1 MSSIGPEVIFMAK
14 WVKKTVRVARSTVM
28 MKKRD
33 PKTGKLRKMRTTRRG
48 HMMTVWAK
56 E

>member
-1 MSSIGPEVIFMAK
+1 MVINMAK
-14 WVKKTVRVARSTVM
+14 WVKKRVRVPKGMVV

-33 PKTGKLRKMRTTRRG
+33 PKTGKLRKMRVRRKG
-48 HMMTVWAK
+48 YMRIQWVK

>member
-1 MSSIGPEVIFMAK
+1 MAK
-14 WVKKTVRVARSTVM
+14 WVKKTVRVSKGTVM

-33 PKTGKLRKMRTTRRG
+33 PKTGKLRKMRTRRKG
-48 HMMTVWAK
+48 YMMTVWAK